1 LKAQAQPVVV
11 YPAARME
18 VLTEDHLVGQMG
30 VHLVGRT
37 EDHLAG
43 LTGVHL
49 VGRMEDHLAGL
60 TEGHLEGR
68 RGGQKVVLTEGRW
81 AGRSEDCWEFWVL
94 FQGFPGLRLR

>member
-18 VLTEDHLVGQMG
+18 VLTEDHLVGQM
-30 VHLVGRT
+30 
-37 EDHLAG
+37 
-43 LTGVHL
+43 GVHL